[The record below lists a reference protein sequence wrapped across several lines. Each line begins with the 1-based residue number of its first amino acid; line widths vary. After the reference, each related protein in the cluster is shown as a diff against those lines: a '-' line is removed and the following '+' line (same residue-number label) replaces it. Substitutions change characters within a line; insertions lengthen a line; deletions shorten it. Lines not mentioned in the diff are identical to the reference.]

1 MTDCPSFELR
11 DFPPMSA
18 RTRIEVSPPTI
29 QAIVDER
36 TANLKMP
43 LVGITTDGV
52 VRPGLFTLG
61 SNWCSTENIREA
73 AAKFLDA
80 LPLQHR
86 TRVQFAI
93 DAVEWRMWTNVHPNY
108 FRHGVMLEELPQP
121 TRNLALDIL
130 KATLSGHGYVQART
144 IMKINEFIAELS
156 GRPDE
161 FGEWPYFI
169 SIFGD
174 PASEKPWGWQI
185 DGHHLN
191 INCAVFDGQ
200 IVMTPTFM
208 GSEPCKITH
217 GSLAGTTMFAR
228 EELGGLELIRSLT
241 ADQRA
246 MAVVRSSIHPD
257 DLPAEL
263 QNAFDGRMQAGAGR
277 DNAVVPPQGIAG
289 AHLRDRQRDLLRAV
303 LATYVN
309 RIGRRHADAEIAEIL
324 SHLDETW
331 FSWYGDIDD
340 ASPFYYRIHSP
351 VVMIEFDHH
360 PGVIF
365 DNDVPTRNHIH
376 TLMRTPNGG
385 DYGADLLRQHYERFD
400 HSSGVHKPRKN

>member
-1 MTDCPSFELR
+1 
-11 DFPPMSA
+11 
-18 RTRIEVSPPTI
+18 
-29 QAIVDER
+29 
-36 TANLKMP
+36 
-43 LVGITTDGV
+43 
-52 VRPGLFTLG
+52 
-61 SNWCSTENIREA
+61 
-73 AAKFLDA
+73 
-80 LPLQHR
+80 
-86 TRVQFAI
+86 
-93 DAVEWRMWTNVHPNY
+93 
-108 FRHGVMLEELPQP
+108 MLEELPQS

-130 KATLSGHGYVQART
+130 KATLSADGYTQARD
-144 IMKINEFIAELS
+144 IMRINELIAELS

-161 FGEWPYFI
+161 FGEWPYFV

-174 PASEKPWGWQI
+174 PASGGPWGWQI

-217 GSLAGTTMFAR
+217 GSLAGTTMFAP
-228 EELGGLELIRSLT
+228 EEQVGLELIRSLT
-241 ADQRA
+241 PDQQA
-246 MAVVRSSIHPD
+246 QAILRSSIHPD
-257 DLPAEL
+257 DLPVQL
-263 QNAFDGRMQAGAGR
+263 QNPFDGRMQTGACR
-277 DNAVVPPQGIAG
+277 DNVIAPYQGIVG
-289 AHLRDRQRDLLRAV
+289 TDLSDGQRHLLRAV

-309 RIGRRHADAEIAEIL
+309 RIGGHHAVAKIVEVY

-331 FSWYGDIDD
+331 FSWYGHVDD
-340 ASPFYYRIHSP
+340 TSPFYYRIHSP

-365 DNDVPTRNHIH
+365 DNDIPTRDHIH

-400 HSSGVHKPRKN
+400 HSSGVHEPRKH